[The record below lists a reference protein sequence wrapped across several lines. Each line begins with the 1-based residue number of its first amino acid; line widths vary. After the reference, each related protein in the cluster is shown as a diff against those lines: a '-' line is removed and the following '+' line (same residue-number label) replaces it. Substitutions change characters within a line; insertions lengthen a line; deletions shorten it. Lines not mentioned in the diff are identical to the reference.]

1 MTENL
6 KLGADI
12 TAGGGGAGGARVV
25 GGRVRPRVR
34 PTSEASRASAPTS
47 ARLLKILLSSSL
59 IIRHPI

>member
-25 GGRVRPRVR
+25 GGPGRPRVR
-34 PTSEASRASAPTS
+34 LTSEASRASAPTS
-47 ARLLKILLSSSL
+47 ARLMKILLS
-59 IIRHPI
+59 